1 MRALIGQVTGQAK
14 HVAASLTKPTTT
26 SIKSGQIAR
35 RSTAALR
42 AAASLAAMLTLAIAA
57 HAQTGSLDTITS
69 VGDTFATWLR
79 AFAGILGVIAIVWG
93 GINMYFSDLGRGM
106 SKVVAVIV
114 GLIIAGYAQSI
125 VNTFFTT
132 SS

>member
-1 MRALIGQVTGQAK
+1 
-14 HVAASLTKPTTT
+14 
-26 SIKSGQIAR
+26 
-35 RSTAALR
+35 
-42 AAASLAAMLTLAIAA
+42 MLTLAIAA

-106 SKVVAVIV
+106 SKVVAGIV

>member
-1 MRALIGQVTGQAK
+1 MQE
-14 HVAASLTKPTTT
+14 LTKSGT
-26 SIKSGQIAR
+26 SQARMHADSSRVLSIAR
-35 RSTAALR
+35 TARNAGRTALPYV
-42 AAASLAAMLTLAIAA
+42 ALFAIAVAA
-57 HAQTGSLDTITS
+57 HAQTGSLDTITA
-69 VGDTFATWLR
+69 VGSTFATWLR
-79 AFAGILGVIAIVWG
+79 AFAGILGVVAIVWG

-106 SKVVAVIV
+106 AKVVAGIV

>member
-1 MRALIGQVTGQAK
+1 M
-14 HVAASLTKPTTT
+14 PY
-26 SIKSGQIAR
+26 
-35 RSTAALR
+35 AALFVI
-42 AAASLAAMLTLAIAA
+42 TVAA
-57 HAQTGSLDTITS
+57 HAQTGSLDTITA
-69 VGDTFATWLR
+69 VGSTFATWLR
-79 AFAGILGVIAIVWG
+79 AFAGILGVVAIVWG

-106 SKVVAVIV
+106 AKVVAGIV